1 MSDLEQTWEAIT
13 AEFDDVVL
21 ANSLGA
27 EDMVLLDSAWR
38 AGVRPR
44 VLVLETGRLHDETLS
59 LLSKAM
65 EAYPLDWVVQRPDS
79 SVLDQYIDQYGVDG
93 FYDSVQA
100 RKACCNARKVQPLGQ
115 ALSGAQAWVTGQRA
129 SQSLTR
135 AALSQREFDSAH
147 QLVKFNPL
155 AEWSTQA
162 VWEYIKSNNV
172 PYNPLHDQHY
182 PSIGCQP
189 CTRAIAAG
197 EDLRAG
203 RWWWE
208 NPESK
213 ECGLHPIR

>member
-1 MSDLEQTWEAIT
+1 
-13 AEFDDVVL
+13 
-21 ANSLGA
+21 
-27 EDMVLLDSAWR
+27 
-38 AGVRPR
+38 
-44 VLVLETGRLHDETLS
+44 
-59 LLSKAM
+59 M